1 MKWNKDNI
9 TIKLGYSKAIL
20 PTTLDNLA
28 EIWNI
33 LEEEVQI
40 SELLKNSSFIEL
52 ILKDDVINKIEEINK
67 KFPKYKTWQSYN
79 CKKARIKII
88 SEKQYNE
95 EQKRIQ
101 IEKEKEE
108 LKKQKDKQWVE
119 DQKKNFSNW
128 RDEQWIKKNIGEYY
142 NFDIKFEYFWTLIG
156 NNWKQNNWKGDIS
169 IEENIYN
176 QIKKETMGNTFLNRK
191 FKKNGYSHGITNTYR
206 KEKREEIVNS
216 CGVYGIYQNKE
227 LIYIGMTMRNFE
239 IRWRE
244 HLENIKLKRNELYF
258 EKFMDI
264 NKEIEFE
271 KMIDICQ
278 IQTDKVITREDV
290 KSMELALIQ
299 VFQPKGNLEGRTM
312 LYRYND

>member
-1 MKWNKDNI
+1 MEWNRDNL
-9 TIKLGYSKAIL
+9 TSKLGYSKAIL

-33 LEEEVQI
+33 LEKEAQI
-40 SELLKNSSFIEL
+40 SELLKKSFSIEL
-52 ILKDDVINKIEEINK
+52 VLKEDAINKIEEINK
-67 KFPKYKTWQSYN
+67 RFPKYKNWKSYN
-79 CKKARIKII
+79 CKKATVKII
-88 SEKQYNE
+88 SEEQYNK

-101 IEKEKEE
+101 EEKEKEE
-108 LKKQKDKQWVE
+108 LNKQKNKQWVE

-128 RDEQWIKKNIGEYY
+128 KDEQWIKNNIGEYY

-156 NNWKQNNWKGDIS
+156 DNWRQNNWKGDIS
-169 IEENIYN
+169 IEESIYN
-176 QIKKETMGNTFLNRK
+176 DIKKMPMGNIFLNRK
-191 FKKNGYSHGITNTYR
+191 FKRNGYSHGITDTYKQ
-206 KEKREEIVNS
+206 KEKEKVES
-216 CGVYGIYQNKE
+216 CGVYGIYQDKE
-227 LIYIGMTMRNFE
+227 LIYIGMTMREFE

-258 EKFMDI
+258 EKYMDI

-271 KMIDICQ
+271 KMVDICQ
-278 IQTDKVITREDV
+278 IQTDKIITREDV

-312 LYRYND
+312 PYRYNN